1 MQCLL
6 NLIIFQK
13 TKLYHV
19 LKVNSY
25 KQELLIVMLAATSKK
40 QKHGWNQQFQFSKI
54 KRSQYNFEH
63 SGIIWHRKF
72 DLLCPFCG
80 TCELSVCGRLLV
92 TDSVDSFIC
101 PGEEDKNGKG
111 DFIKSSIACRKP
123 DKTKFKYKNLHNS

>member
-40 QKHGWNQQFQFSKI
+40 QKHG
-54 KRSQYNFEH
+54 
-63 SGIIWHRKF
+63 
-72 DLLCPFCG
+72 
-80 TCELSVCGRLLV
+80 
-92 TDSVDSFIC
+92 
-101 PGEEDKNGKG
+101 
-111 DFIKSSIACRKP
+111 
-123 DKTKFKYKNLHNS
+123 